1 MEIWPIIQQNAISIL
16 SGLVTAVGVY
26 FGARSYFLAER
37 KKQNEEI
44 SRIKQL
50 LVGSSEVS
58 VQNLT
63 EVIESLRG
71 RVDRLEAD
79 RSRIRELLDD
89 ERKRARE
96 LEEKKTKLM
105 EDMAE
110 ARKRVEDME
119 QETRRLSR
127 ELRMAQD
134 KIQALRDTRVAS
146 LSLVEGVDWA
156 PPPYR

>member
-1 MEIWPIIQQNAISIL
+1 MEIWPTIQQNAISIL
-16 SGLVTAVGVY
+16 SALVTAIGAY

-44 SRIKQL
+44 SRVKKL

-71 RVDRLEAD
+71 RVDRLETD
-79 RSRIRELLDD
+79 RNRIRELLDE

-96 LEEKKTKLM
+96 LEEQKTKLM
-105 EDMAE
+105 EDVTE

-119 QETRRLSR
+119 AETRRLSR
-127 ELRMAQD
+127 ELRLAQD
-134 KIQALRDTRVAS
+134 KIQALRDTRIAS